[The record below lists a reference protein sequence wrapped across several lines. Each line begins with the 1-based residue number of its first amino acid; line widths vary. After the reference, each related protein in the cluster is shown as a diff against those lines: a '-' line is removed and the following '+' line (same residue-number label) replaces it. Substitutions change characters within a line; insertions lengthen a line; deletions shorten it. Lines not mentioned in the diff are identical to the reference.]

1 MPIANNSSR
10 KTARQIFYESDLM
23 VSKENSV
30 GSSPSKSHNAPSL
43 DDKYTQTS
51 GVVFLTGNQALVRLP
66 LQQRMRDELAGLNTG
81 AFISGYRGSPL
92 GRYDMEL
99 WRAQLHLDKHSIVFQ
114 PGVNEDL
121 AATAIWGS
129 QHVGNMKMRNKDGVV
144 GFWYGKTP
152 GVDRSGDAF
161 RHANFAGTHP
171 KGGVVALCGD
181 DHAAKSSTVAGQSDH
196 ALIASGIPVLYPANP
211 QDILDY
217 GVLGVEMSRYS
228 GCWVGLKLVTDVVE
242 SASSVEVDLD
252 RVTVVEPDLKAPPG
266 GVWIREIDMPV
277 MQEKRLLE
285 EKIPRALAFAQANN
299 INTITHEAHEASIGI
314 IGVGKAYSD
323 LRQAMNELGMS
334 ALDAEKRGIRILK
347 VGMVWPLDPEIIKEF
362 SKGVDKILV
371 IEEKRPLVEEQLKS
385 ILFDAGLTP
394 KVIGKG
400 LLARSGVLS
409 ANQVAA
415 ALAEFFED
423 DVLKEKVPQAIK
435 IKPGPVRRPSFCSGC
450 PHNTSTKLP
459 DGSRALAGIGCHTI
473 AYLNDPVNTK
483 APSQMGGEGMHWVG
497 QAPFTDEPHVF
508 ANMGDGTYFHS
519 GFLAIRQAVAAKTTM
534 TYKLLVNGFVSMTGG
549 QPVDGEQSVPQ
560 LVTAVLNEGA
570 SKVVIVT
577 EDVER
582 VTAQDVPAG
591 IEVHHRR
598 ELEAVQRDLRDM
610 EGVSVLI
617 YDQACATE
625 RRRLRKRG
633 KWEDPKVRTF
643 IHPEICEGCGD
654 CGEKSGCLS
663 IEPLETPLGRK
674 RQINQSS
681 CNKDFS
687 CVEGFCPSFVTIH
700 GAEPKKALAPAER
713 KIDSVAHEVLE
724 EPELP
729 AINGSTGLLV
739 TGIGGTGV
747 VTIGAILSMAAHLD
761 GRRVST
767 LDLTGLAQ
775 KYGAVTTHMR
785 IANTADNLQSARL
798 AVGEADVVIGCD
810 LVVTAGDETLTT
822 LRSGSAQVVVNS
834 EEVPTA
840 EFSRNPDW
848 QINAPNLKARL
859 HEAVGDRLALFD
871 TTQAA
876 KDLCGDA
883 VMANMMLLGVAWQ
896 SGLVPVTL
904 GSIRHA
910 IELNG
915 VAREKNFEAL
925 NWGRLMVLDPERVA
939 SARAPLAQVH
949 KLDRPLLLEE
959 LIEDRVKRLKDYQG
973 TSLGKLYRQKL
984 VALKKAGAGDQVL
997 RTAATQYFRLLA
1009 HKDEFEVARL
1019 FSHPSFKQSL
1029 EDSFE
1034 GDLGVRFH
1042 IGGGPFAK
1050 KDRVTGQPVKT
1061 EFGPWMMRL
1070 FIVLSSLRGLRGTV
1084 LDPFRNNEE
1093 RALAFELRSSYEL
1106 DMDLACAHLRVADE
1120 KVVDDLL
1127 SWPLK
1132 VRGFGHVR
1140 AGNAEKALKLREKR
1154 ISTLTKAHSNAKM
1167 ERVPA

>member
-1 MPIANNSSR
+1 
-10 KTARQIFYESDLM
+10 M
-23 VSKENSV
+23 VSKEKSIAAT
-30 GSSPSKSHNAPSL
+30 PSKSHNAPSL

-129 QHVGNMKMRNKDGVV
+129 QHVGNMKMRTKDGVV

-217 GVLGVEMSRYS
+217 GILAVEMSRYS

-252 RVTVVEPDLKAPPG
+252 RVNVVKPDLKDPQG

-277 MQEKRLLE
+277 QQEKRLLE
-285 EKIPRALAFAQANN
+285 EKIPRAIAFAQANN
-299 INTITHEAHEASIGI
+299 INQITHDAAEAELGI
-314 IGVGKAYSD
+314 IASGKSYSD
-323 LRQAMNELGMS
+323 LRQAMHELGLTS
-334 ALDAEKRGIRILK
+334 LEAEKRGIRILK
-347 VGMVWPLDPEIIKEF
+347 IGMVWPLDPKIIETF
-362 SKGVDKILV
+362 SKGLKKILV
-371 IEEKRPLVEEQLKS
+371 VEEKRPVVEEQLKS
-385 ILFDAGLTP
+385 ILFDAGRSL
-394 KVIGKG
+394 KVQGKG
-400 LLARSGVLS
+400 LLPTAGVLA
-409 ANQVAA
+409 ANQVASA
-415 ALAEFFED
+415 IAEFLED
-423 DVLKEKVPQAIK
+423 DALRAKVPVPIK
-435 IKPGPVRRPSFCSGC
+435 LRPGPVRRPSFCSGC
-450 PHNTSTKLP
+450 PHNTSTKVP

-473 AYLNDPVNTK
+473 AYMNDPVKTK

-519 GFLAIRQAVAAKTTM
+519 GFLAMRQAVSAHANM

-549 QPVDGEQSVPQ
+549 QPVDGELSVPQ
-560 LVTAVLNEGA
+560 LITASLNEGVA
-570 SKVVIVT
+570 KVVVVT

-582 VTAQDVPAG
+582 VKAQHIPAG

-598 ELEAVQRDLRDM
+598 ELEAVQRDLREM
-610 EGVSVLI
+610 EGVTVLI

-633 KWEDPKVRTF
+633 KWDDPKIRTY

-663 IEPLETPLGRK
+663 IEPLQTPLGRK
-674 RQINQSS
+674 RQINQST

-700 GAEPKKALAPAER
+700 GAEPRKATTPAER
-713 KIDSVAHEVLE
+713 QIESVGDEILA
-724 EPELP
+724 EPQLP
-729 AINGSTGLLV
+729 AIKGSTGLLV

-761 GRRVST
+761 GSRVST

-775 KYGAVTTHMR
+775 KYGAVMTHMR
-785 IANTADNLQSARL
+785 IAKSADELQSARL

-810 LVVTAGDETLTT
+810 LVVTAGDEALTT
-822 LRSGSAQVVVNS
+822 LRPETARVVVNT
-834 EEVPTA
+834 EEVPTVD
-840 EFSRNPDW
+840 FSKNPDW
-848 QINAPNLKARL
+848 DINTASLKARL
-859 HEAVGDRLALFD
+859 KEAVADRLDYFD

-876 KDLCGDA
+876 KELCGDA
-883 VMANMMLLGVAWQ
+883 VMGNMMLVGAAWQ
-896 SGLVPVTL
+896 RGLIPVTL
-904 GSIRHA
+904 GSIRQA

-915 VAREKNFEAL
+915 VARDKNFEAF

-939 SARAPLAQVH
+939 KARAPVAQVV
-949 KLDRPLLLEE
+949 KLDRPQPLEE
-959 LIEDRVKRLKDYQG
+959 LIEDRVNRLKDYQG
-973 TSLGKLYRQKL
+973 AGLGKLYRQKL
-984 VALKKAGAGDQVL
+984 VALKKAGAGEQIL
-997 RTAATQYFRLLA
+997 RTAATQYFRMLA

-1019 FSHPSFKQSL
+1019 FTKPEFKQSL
-1029 EDSFE
+1029 SETFDGE
-1034 GDLGVRFH
+1034 LKVRFH

-1061 EFGPWMMRL
+1061 EFGPWMMKV
-1070 FIVLSSLRGLRGTV
+1070 FMVMAFFRGLRGSF
-1084 LDPFRNNEE
+1084 LDPFRKNEE
-1093 RALAFELRSSYEL
+1093 RMLANKLRAAYEA
-1106 DMDLACAHLRVADE
+1106 DMEMVRMHLAAAGEKLAH
-1120 KVVDDLL
+1120 DLL
-1127 SWPLK
+1127 TWPEK
-1132 VRGFGHVR
+1132 VRGFGYVR
-1140 AGNAEKALKLREKR
+1140 AGNAEKALRLRERR
-1154 ISTLTKAHSNAKM
+1154 ISTLANAEQKKI
-1167 ERVPA
+1167 PA

>member
-1 MPIANNSSR
+1 
-10 KTARQIFYESDLM
+10 M
-23 VSKENSV
+23 VSEEKSSV
-30 GSSPSKSHNAPSL
+30 PTPSKSHNAPSL

-217 GVLGVEMSRYS
+217 GILAVEMSRYS
-228 GCWVGLKLVTDVVE
+228 GCWVGVKLVTDVVE
-242 SASSVEVDLD
+242 SASTVEVDLD
-252 RVTVVEPDLKAPPG
+252 RIEVVKPDRQDPQG
-266 GVWIREIDMPV
+266 GVWIREIDLPV
-277 MQEKRLLE
+277 QQEKRLLE

-299 INTITHEAHEASIGI
+299 INQITHDAHEPEVGI
-314 IGVGKAYSD
+314 IASGKSYSD
-323 LRQAMNELGMS
+323 LRQAMNELGLTS
-334 ALDAEKRGIRILK
+334 LETEKRRIRILK
-347 VGMVWPLDPEIIKEF
+347 IGMVWPLDPKIIEAF
-362 SKGVDKILV
+362 SKGLKKILV
-371 IEEKRPLVEEQLKS
+371 VEEKRPVVEDQLKT
-385 ILFDAGLTP
+385 ILFDAGISL
-394 KVIGKG
+394 KVQGKG
-400 LLARSGVLS
+400 LLPNSGVLA
-409 ANQVAA
+409 ANQVASA
-415 ALAEFFED
+415 IAEFLED
-423 DVLKEKVPQAIK
+423 DGLKAKVPVPIK
-435 IKPGPVRRPSFCSGC
+435 LKPGPVRRPSFCSGC
-450 PHNTSTKLP
+450 PHNTSTKVP

-473 AYLNDPVNTK
+473 AYFNDPVKTK

-519 GFLAIRQAVAAKTTM
+519 GFLAMRQAVAADATM

-560 LVTAVLNEGA
+560 LITAALNEGVK
-570 SKVVIVT
+570 KVVVVT

-582 VTAQDVPAG
+582 VQAQSIPAG
-591 IEVHHRR
+591 VEVHHRR
-598 ELEAVQRDLRDM
+598 ELEAVQRDLR
-610 EGVSVLI
+610 EIPGVTVLI

-633 KWEDPKVRTF
+633 KWEDPKVRTY
-643 IHPEICEGCGD
+643 IHPDICEGCGD

-663 IEPLETPLGRK
+663 IEPLETSLGRK

-700 GAEPKKALAPAER
+700 GAEPKKATTPAER
-713 KIDSVAHEVLE
+713 QVESVGDELLA

-729 AINGSTGLLV
+729 AINGATGLLV

-761 GRRVST
+761 GSRVST

-775 KYGAVTTHMR
+775 KYGAVMTHMR
-785 IANTADNLQSARL
+785 IAKSADGLQSARL

-822 LRSGSAQVVVNS
+822 LRKGSAQVVVNT
-834 EEVPTA
+834 EEVPTID
-840 EFSRNPDW
+840 FSKNPDW
-848 QINAPNLKARL
+848 DINTPSLQARL
-859 HEAVGDRLALFD
+859 SEAVGDRLDYFN

-883 VMANMMLLGVAWQ
+883 VMANMMLFGAAWQ
-896 SGLVPVTL
+896 RGLIPVSL
-904 GSIRHA
+904 GSIRQA

-915 VAREKNFEAL
+915 VARDKNFEAF

-939 SARAPLAQVH
+939 KARAPVATVV
-949 KLDRPLLLEE
+949 KLDRPLPLEE
-959 LIEDRVKRLKDYQG
+959 LIEDRVNRLKEYQG
-973 TSLGKLYRQKL
+973 SSLGRFYRQKL
-984 VALKKAGAGDQVL
+984 VALKKAGAGELIL

-1019 FSHPSFKQSL
+1019 FSQPSFKQSL
-1029 EDSFE
+1029 AETFE
-1034 GDLGVRFH
+1034 GDLEVRFH

-1050 KDRVTGQPVKT
+1050 KDRVTGLPVKT
-1061 EFGPWMMRL
+1061 EFGPWMMKL
-1070 FIVLSSLRGLRGTV
+1070 FSVLSSLKGLRGSF

-1093 RALAFELRSSYEL
+1093 RVLANEMRSSYEA
-1106 DMDLACAHLRVADE
+1106 DMDLVCTRLAEAGEKAAH
-1120 KVVDDLL
+1120 DLL
-1127 SWPLK
+1127 SWPVK
-1132 VRGFGHVR
+1132 VRGYGHVR
-1140 AGNAEKALKLREKR
+1140 AGNAEKALRLRERRK
-1154 ISTLTKAHSNAKM
+1154 TALSNAQNNAKP
-1167 ERVPA
+1167 EKVPA

>member
-1 MPIANNSSR
+1 
-10 KTARQIFYESDLM
+10 M
-23 VSKENSV
+23 VSKDNSV
-30 GSSPSKSHNAPSL
+30 GSVASKSHNAPSL

-81 AFISGYRGSPL
+81 VFISGYRGSPL

-217 GVLGVEMSRYS
+217 GVLAVEMSRFS

-252 RVTVVEPDLKAPPG
+252 RITIVEPDMKAPPG

-285 EKIPRALAFAQANN
+285 EKIPRALAFAQVNN
-299 INTITHEAHEASIGI
+299 INTITHDAHEAEIGI

-323 LRQAMNELGMS
+323 LRQAMNELGLTS
-334 ALDAEKRGIRILK
+334 LEAEKRRIRILK
-347 VGMVWPLDPEIIKEF
+347 VGMVWPLDPKIIEEF

-371 IEEKRPLVEEQLKS
+371 VEEKRPLVEEQLKS
-385 ILFDAGLTP
+385 ILFDAGMRP
-394 KVIGKG
+394 KVIGKS
-400 LLARSGVLS
+400 LLPKSGVLS
-409 ANQVAA
+409 ADQVAA
-415 ALAEFFED
+415 ALAEFLGDEA
-423 DVLKEKVPQAIK
+423 LQQKVPVPIK
-435 IKPGPVRRPSFCSGC
+435 LKPGPVRRPSFCSGC
-450 PHNTSTKLP
+450 PHNTSTKVP

-473 AYLNDPVNTK
+473 AYFNDPVKTK

-560 LVTAVLNEGA
+560 LVIAVLNEGA

-577 EDVER
+577 EDVDR
-582 VTAQDVPAG
+582 VKAQDIPTG
-591 IEVHHRR
+591 IEVHDRR
-598 ELEAVQRDLRDM
+598 ELEAVQRDLR
-610 EGVSVLI
+610 EVKGVSMLI

-687 CVEGFCPSFVTIH
+687 CVEGFCPSFVTIQ
-700 GAEPKKALAPAER
+700 GAEPKKATSPAER
-713 KIDSVAHEVLE
+713 QLESVAHEVLA

-761 GRRVST
+761 GSRVST

-775 KYGAVTTHMR
+775 KYGAITTHMR
-785 IANTADNLQSARL
+785 IAKTADGLQSARL

-840 EFSRNPDW
+840 EFSKNPDW

-859 HEAVGDRLALFD
+859 EEVAGDRLAFFD

-883 VMANMMLLGVAWQ
+883 VMANMMLLGIAWQ
-896 SGLVPVTL
+896 RGLVPVSL
-904 GSIRHA
+904 GAIRHA

-915 VAREKNFEAL
+915 VARDKNFEAF
-925 NWGRLMVLDPERVA
+925 NWGRLMVQDPDRVA
-939 SARAPLAQVH
+939 KARAPLATIT
-949 KLDRPLLLEE
+949 KLDRPLPLEE
-959 LIEDRVKRLKDYQG
+959 LIEDRANRLKEYQG
-973 TSLGKLYRQKL
+973 NGLAKIYRQRL
-984 VALKKAGAGDQVL
+984 IALKKAGAGADSL
-997 RTAATQYFRLLA
+997 RTAASQYFRLLA
-1009 HKDEFEVARL
+1009 HKDEYEVARL
-1019 FSHPSFKQSL
+1019 FSQPAFKKML
-1029 EDSFE
+1029 TDNFE
-1034 GDLGVRFH
+1034 GDLNVRFH
-1042 IGGGPFAK
+1042 IGGGPFVK
-1050 KDRVTGQPVKT
+1050 TDKVTGNPVKS
-1061 EFGPWMMRL
+1061 EFGPWMLKL
-1070 FIVLSSLRGLRGTV
+1070 FGVLAGLKGLRGTF
-1084 LDPFRNNEE
+1084 LDPFRNSEE
-1093 RALAFELRSSYEL
+1093 RRLADELRSSYEE
-1106 DMDLACAHLRVADE
+1106 DMDLICETLSATGETIAH
-1120 KVVDDLL
+1120 DLL
-1127 SWPLK
+1127 SWPVK
-1132 VRGFGHVR
+1132 VRGYGHVR
-1140 AGNAEKALKLREKR
+1140 ADNATKALNLRKR
-1154 ISTLTKAHSNAKM
+1154 RITALNKAQSNATDDKAS
-1167 ERVPA
+1167 EVA